1 MHTFGTPEIFSNH
14 GFVEPMPQRWIIND
28 LRLKFDINHKKD
40 GSGELE
46 VDFFRPPS
54 QEGLGYLKD
63 QLGRLEEFL
72 PNLNGGAIDDIP
84 DLERDFIR
92 QYYDAM
98 VTAFE
103 LAQKSA
109 VRVSDEVWDLD
120 EDDWSFPDEVDDDD
134 EEMDVGMH
142 EF

>member
-1 MHTFGTPEIFSNH
+1 M
-14 GFVEPMPQRWIIND
+14 
-28 LRLKFDINHKKD
+28 
-40 GSGELE
+40 
-46 VDFFRPPS
+46 
-54 QEGLGYLKD
+54 
-63 QLGRLEEFL
+63 EEFL